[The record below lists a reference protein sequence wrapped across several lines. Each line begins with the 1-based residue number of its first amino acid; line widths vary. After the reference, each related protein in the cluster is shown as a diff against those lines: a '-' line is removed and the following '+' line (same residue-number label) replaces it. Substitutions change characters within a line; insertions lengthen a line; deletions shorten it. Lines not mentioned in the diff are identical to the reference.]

1 MIARCSAGSW
11 SKVAMKGKRYPPPV
25 SEAPGF
31 AVPLDETLDGVLGF
45 ETLEVG
51 PDRARSRARVTT
63 SHKQPYGLVHGGVY
77 AAMAESLASHATA
90 NAVYA
95 DGDIA
100 VGLSN
105 HTSFMRP
112 VLDGYVHANGR
123 CVHRGRTTWI
133 WEVELTDDDGR
144 LCALS
149 RVTMAVRPAPGR

>member
-1 MIARCSAGSW
+1 
-11 SKVAMKGKRYPPPV
+11 V

-31 AVPLDETLDGVLGF
+31 TVPIDQTLDGVLGF
-45 ETLEVG
+45 EPLEVG
-51 PDRARSRARVTT
+51 PEHARSRAKVAAALR
-63 SHKQPYGLVHGGVY
+63 QPYGLVHGGVY
-77 AAMAESLASHATA
+77 AAMAESLASQATA
-90 NAVYA
+90 MAVHE
-95 DGDIA
+95 DGNIA

-112 VLDGYVHANGR
+112 VLDGYVHADAR
-123 CVHRGRTTWI
+123 RVHRGSTTWV

>member
-1 MIARCSAGSW
+1 M
-11 SKVAMKGKRYPPPV
+11 

-31 AVPLDETLDGVLGF
+31 AVPLDQTLDGVLGF

-51 PDRARSRARVTT
+51 PDHASSRARVHN

-77 AAMAESLASHATA
+77 AALAESLASVATA
-90 NAVYA
+90 AAVWQ
-95 DGDIA
+95 DGNIA

-112 VLDGYVHANGR
+112 ALSGYVHASAR
-123 CVHRGRTTWI
+123 RIHRGSTTWV

-149 RVTMAVRPAPGR
+149 RVTMAVRPAPAAG